1 MSIEALAMAGVN
13 YAECGINLEP
23 SDELELQP
31 PPLYLVAEEK
41 HLSFQD
47 NKKAADVNKL
57 LIHDELVKEWIRE
70 WAKAVA
76 SINCTYILTP
86 NQSEIV
92 NDAKAL
98 EIVPRKEALEAS
110 MTSLIFFFF
119 FWLKP

>member
-13 YAECGINLEP
+13 YTECGINLEP

-41 HLSFQD
+41 YLSFQD
-47 NKKAADVNKL
+47 NKNAADVDKL
-57 LIHDELVKEWIRE
+57 LINGEPIKERIRE

-76 SINCTYILTP
+76 SINSTHMFLTP

-92 NDAKAL
+92 NDATAL
-98 EIVPRKEALEAS
+98 EIVSRKEALEAS
-110 MTSLIFFFF
+110 TTSLNFFLL
-119 FWLKP
+119 LKP